1 MRNLTK
7 IKVPVLPH
15 LSMKKAYWIPLATI
29 LITNIS
35 FASSI
40 ESTLPSAYWV
50 QSQQKIIGK
59 VVHATTNEPIAGV
72 TIKIKNK
79 LEASSTD
86 EQGNFEINASSGEI
100 LVISYLGY
108 LDQEYTVSNATTIEI
123 KLQED
128 INALEEVVVTGYGAQ
143 RKKDLTGSVAVVDVA
158 QLKQT
163 PAASAVESLQGRAT
177 GVQVVVDGAPG
188 STPQIKIRGY
198 STINNNEPLYVIDGV
213 PFEGK
218 LSWLNQN
225 DIETMQVLKDASAAS
240 IYGSRANNGV
250 VIITTKS
257 GRSGKPQINFD
268 AYYGIQNRRSSA
280 FPDMLT
286 PQQSI
291 DMDNKARG
299 TNVQLPEY
307 LVAGSIIGNNIT
319 PSDVDMSK
327 YNYLGKD
334 RSTFYQITKA
344 NQAGTNWFEEVTQPA
359 PTQSYQLSATGGGEN
374 ATYAIS
380 GGYLNQKGTVIHSG
394 FERFNVRSNS
404 MISAF
409 DKKLRFGQN
418 MQYSFSRGY
427 GFGVNPNTAGGY
439 QSDGTVV
446 SWSYR
451 IQNIIPVYDEGG
463 NFAGSLGGWGN
474 GENPVAVAYRA
485 KDNKNMNNFF
495 FGNAFAE
502 YDFIDGL
509 TFRTNFGLRYE
520 NYNGVSFTYPNPE
533 FTEGSFNN
541 GMSEYFGYNNEWT
554 WTNTINYKPKLGDN
568 HSLNVLLGTEAIDNK
583 FREIRGSRNGY
594 FTMTSLDYLYLS
606 AGTTN
611 FGNAGT
617 GSLGSLFSYFGKAD

>member
-1 MRNLTK
+1 
-7 IKVPVLPH
+7 
-15 LSMKKAYWIPLATI
+15 
-29 LITNIS
+29 
-35 FASSI
+35 
-40 ESTLPSAYWV
+40 
-50 QSQQKIIGK
+50 
-59 VVHATTNEPIAGV
+59 
-72 TIKIKNK
+72 
-79 LEASSTD
+79 
-86 EQGNFEINASSGEI
+86 
-100 LVISYLGY
+100 
-108 LDQEYTVSNATTIEI
+108 
-123 KLQED
+123 
-128 INALEEVVVTGYGAQ
+128 
-143 RKKDLTGSVAVVDVA
+143 
-158 QLKQT
+158 
-163 PAASAVESLQGRAT
+163 
-177 GVQVVVDGAPG
+177 
-188 STPQIKIRGY
+188 
-198 STINNNEPLYVIDGV
+198 
-213 PFEGK
+213 
-218 LSWLNQN
+218 
-225 DIETMQVLKDASAAS
+225 
-240 IYGSRANNGV
+240 
-250 VIITTKS
+250 
-257 GRSGKPQINFD
+257 
-268 AYYGIQNRRSSA
+268 
-280 FPDMLT
+280 
-286 PQQSI
+286 
-291 DMDNKARG
+291 
-299 TNVQLPEY
+299 
-307 LVAGSIIGNNIT
+307 
-319 PSDVDMSK
+319 
-327 YNYLGKD
+327 
-334 RSTFYQITKA
+334 
-344 NQAGTNWFEEVTQPA
+344 
-359 PTQSYQLSATGGGEN
+359 
-374 ATYAIS
+374 
-380 GGYLNQKGTVIHSG
+380 
-394 FERFNVRSNS
+394 